1 MPFTIEQFLGIFKSY
16 NNSIYPFQ
24 YVLFI
29 SAVFILFLVIRKRSY
44 RSPVITWILIF
55 YWLWI
60 GVVYHILFF
69 SSINPAAYI
78 FGVLF
83 ILQALV
89 FIKAGIIDKK
99 LEFEFA
105 RGINQY
111 TGAIIILYAL
121 IIYPLL
127 NVYFGHVYPEN
138 PTFGLPCP
146 TTIFTFG
153 ILLWTTKK
161 IPGYVLIIPLIWA
174 ALGISAALQLGI
186 KEDLGLSA
194 AGILSAGLIYTS
206 KIKERKVK
214 TA

>member
-24 YVLFI
+24 YALFI

-55 YWLWI
+55 YWLWM
-60 GVVYHILFF
+60 GVVYQILFF
-69 SSINPAAYI
+69 SSINPAAYV
-78 FGVLF
+78 FGVIF
-83 ILQALV
+83 ILQAMV
-89 FIKAGIIDKK
+89 FVKAGIIDKK
-99 LEFEFA
+99 LEFEFVK
-105 RGINQY
+105 GINQF
-111 TGAIIILYAL
+111 TGAVIILYAL

-186 KEDLGLSA
+186 KEDLGLFA
-194 AGILSAGLIYTS
+194 AGILSAGLIFTS
-206 KIKERKVK
+206 RIKERKVK